1 MRKRDKIEAA
11 YKQGGLQLLEW
22 LDAQRKFREHVKAS
36 ISARAE
42 YWRSLNHLQSA
53 MGAELPKK

>member
-1 MRKRDKIEAA
+1 
-11 YKQGGLQLLEW
+11 LLEW
-22 LDAQRKFREHVKAS
+22 LDARRKFREHVKAS